1 MRKIEE
7 IGTCPGCGCSISSFK
22 TGNYK
27 RFAKCEVCDMS
38 YALPKSGSLSNSA
51 LICPQSKF
59 PILIVEKK
67 AHKAY
72 FWADGPCFSCIEFDR
87 CSPIKELIEEFTE
100 LKVYGY

>member
-67 AHKAY
+67 DQKAY